1 MMETA
6 LRALNMSD
14 YDTAESTFLESEN
27 LAVLAARLID
37 RSSKKKMSAQELSA
51 LTLISE
57 SLRRIGEGAA
67 AIAEIV
73 LDLTAEK
80 SIQPPVRIQ

>member
-1 MMETA
+1 V
-6 LRALNMSD
+6 SD
-14 YDTAESTFLESEN
+14 YDVAESTFLESEN
-27 LAVLAARLID
+27 LAVLATKLLD
-37 RSSKKKMSAQELSA
+37 RSSKKRMTAQELSA

-67 AIAEIV
+67 AIAETV

-80 SIQPPVRIQ
+80 SIQPPVRTQ